1 MEANSL
7 NSILQEFNDN
17 PFTKTPG
24 YGHYLNPNTNSVER
38 QKSVSEFLNDPTN
51 PNHISYDM

>member
-7 NSILQEFNDN
+7 NSRLQEFNDN

-24 YGHYLNPNTNSVER
+24 YEHYLNPNTNPVER
-38 QKSVSEFLNDPTN
+38 QNRVSEFLNDPTN